1 MEQIGRHKR
10 ATTTGWRRNGDG
22 RRFELECRSQ
32 IAESMLQSTS
42 PRAPSQGWL
51 LRRIPALK
59 MQMQRPRQ
67 RAPLPLRNL
76 YIHTSET
83 PPDWKRR
90 VQIGGER
97 IGNKFYDVSD
107 DTYRTRFTDATSQ
120 IYRQESLFT
129 PVSSVESSLLTG
141 LHPSSLDSAFS
152 DLHSLPHTVSLST
165 RFFSK
170 SLGHSPSL
178 GPHPSSLD
186 SPIPDLHSVPSGVP
200 WATPFKPRFSDPRSP
215 LGPFSP
221 LGRALAAS
229 ILHSAI
235 STPSLP
241 PLGRALAASILH
253 SAICTHSCCP
263 LGRALAASILRS
275 PICTRSVAPWAA
287 RPSIFHSPI
296 SDLHS
301 QATSQR
307 EFAVSRDGALVTR
320 A

>member
-1 MEQIGRHKR
+1 MI
-10 ATTTGWRRNGDG
+10 RR
-22 RRFELECRSQ
+22 RSPTCNDHGPA
-32 IAESMLQSTS
+32 AE
-42 PRAPSQGWL
+42 
-51 LRRIPALK
+51 PA
-59 MQMQRPRQ
+59 
-67 RAPLPLRNL
+67 
-76 YIHTSET
+76 
-83 PPDWKRR
+83 
-90 VQIGGER
+90 
-97 IGNKFYDVSD
+97 SD
-107 DTYRTRFTDATSQ
+107 DTSRTRFTDATSQ

-287 RPSIFHSPI
+287 PFHLPF
-296 SDLHS
+296 SDLRS
-301 QATSQR
+301 PFSSDKPTRGRREQR
-307 EFAVSRDGALVTR
+307 WRIGDARMIETDDSHKSLNAYR
-320 A
+320 